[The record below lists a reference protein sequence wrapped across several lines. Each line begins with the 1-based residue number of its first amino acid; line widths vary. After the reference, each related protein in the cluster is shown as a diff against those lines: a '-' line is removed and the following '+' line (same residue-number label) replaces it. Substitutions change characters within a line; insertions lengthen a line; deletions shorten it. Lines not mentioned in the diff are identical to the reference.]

1 VNRSDRRSSLGS
13 SLEALAPA
21 AAAGPAV
28 LSLLLLGA
36 PAFAQSGESDL
47 PDDIFGDDT
56 STPEPTVAQER
67 EQLLSEADST
77 ELALPEADKR
87 KRIIQT
93 LQRKNFM
100 KIDRFEGGVM
110 GGFVTNDPFINRY
123 LINGSFTY
131 HVTEI
136 FGLEANGTFSPDF
149 GTGDYKP
156 ITEQIITENEVTP
169 DISKIEFYAS
179 ANFQFS
185 PIYGKVAVGQGNI
198 INFDIYGVFGS
209 GVVNTRDDLEALQK
223 VGEEQA
229 TVTQAQFH
237 PALTYGG
244 GTRIIFS
251 ESFAARVEG
260 RGLSYVEVI
269 ESTTLEMKNN
279 FTVLAGVSFFFP
291 GMQ

>member
-1 VNRSDRRSSLGS
+1 MRN
-13 SLEALAPA
+13 
-21 AAAGPAV
+21 V
-28 LSLLLLGA
+28 LTLLLLAGA
-36 PAFAQSGESDL
+36 PAWAQSGETDL
-47 PDDIFGDDT
+47 PDDIFGDT
-56 STPEPTVAQER
+56 STPQPTVAQER
-67 EQLLSEADST
+67 EQLLSEADSE

-123 LINGSFTY
+123 LINGSLAY

-136 FGLEANGTFSPDF
+136 FAVEANGTFSPDF

-156 ITEQIITENEVTP
+156 ITEQIITNNEVTP

-185 PIYGKVAVGQGNI
+185 PIYGKVAVGKGKI
-198 INFDIYGVFGS
+198 INFDIYGVFGT
-209 GVVNTRDDLEALQK
+209 GVVNTKDDLEALQA

-229 TVTQAQFH
+229 ALTERQFH
-237 PALTYGG
+237 PTLTFGG
-244 GTRIIFS
+244 GTRVVFS

-260 RGLSYVEVI
+260 RGLSFVEVI

-291 GMQ
+291 GMK